1 MRESSQ
7 PRRLSVYVSMSQ
19 TSQTSPTNQPNVPL
33 AILSMVLGWIVPG
46 MGHVVLG
53 RPVRGVIIFLTIA
66 ATFWAG
72 MAMGGVM
79 TLDPV
84 NERWW
89 FVADMLTGVHGL
101 AAWQFYQRTWHRL
114 ASDPSVRQR
123 QTALA
128 REPWQAAAVMDQ
140 KLQEEHLALTAPT
153 DTIARAYSG
162 VAGLLNL
169 MCIFDV
175 MILSMMGISGEP
187 PLPKK
192 SPLIAGSQQGGRPS

>member
-1 MRESSQ
+1 MD
-7 PRRLSVYVSMSQ
+7 
-19 TSQTSPTNQPNVPL
+19 QTSPTNQPNVPL
-33 AILSMVLGWIVPG
+33 AMLSMVLGWIVPG

-53 RPVRGVIIFLTIA
+53 RPVRGLIIFLTIA

-84 NERWW
+84 NEHWW
-89 FVADMLTGVHGL
+89 FVADMITGVHGL
-101 AAWQFYQRTWHRL
+101 AAWQFYQRTWNRL

-162 VAGLLNL
+162 IAGLLNL
-169 MCIFDV
+169 MCIFDA
-175 MILSMMGISGEP
+175 MILALMGIGGEP
-187 PLPKK
+187 PPPQK
-192 SPLIAGSQQGGRPS
+192 SLVTAGGQQGGKPS